1 MYGGTSTHARS
12 ILGTAVASLILL
24 GVTPVSAA
32 DLGGNCCADLE
43 ERIAELEATTAR
55 KGNRKV
61 SLTVS
66 GFVNEAVLFWDDG
79 HRSNA
84 YVVTNETAQDRVR
97 FLGSAQITKDWT
109 AGYLL
114 ELGIRGA
121 REDRVNQFGPN
132 ADNGVSV
139 RHSAWYLS
147 GKDYGKV
154 WVGQTSDAADGI
166 TEINLAN
173 TNHFSFT
180 NSWGNTFG
188 DQGNGFYLYRNNGF
202 LSTSNNLYGHFVS
215 QGAQQA
221 SPGEVHRFNVVKYET
236 PTVAGF
242 TASAAWGED
251 DIWNVALRFAGEHS
265 GFKLA
270 AGIAYTHSDDVSN
283 SPTGHVTAV
292 NRGAGDTDEV
302 GLSGSILHIETG
314 LYASGAYGRLHDAGL
329 DNLYGQNV
337 DDVTSFWTIQAGIER
352 KFFPIGK
359 TTLFGEYFN
368 LDRGAGFSTSSSTG
382 LISAVN
388 ISSLFAGASGA
399 GYRVASS
406 EIRGWGLGVN
416 QNLNEVVDVYLDYK
430 HVELDA
436 TALNGARS
444 SQEPIQFFTAG
455 AQIKF

>member
-1 MYGGTSTHARS
+1 MFGGLKTQARTVLAGAFS
-12 ILGTAVASLILL
+12 SFVLL
-24 GVTPVSAA
+24 GVTPVFAA

-97 FLGSAQITKDWT
+97 FLGQAQITKDWT

-114 ELGIRGA
+114 ELGLRGA
-121 REDRVNQFGPN
+121 REDRISQFGPG

-173 TNHFSFT
+173 TNHFSYT

-188 DQGNGFYLYRNNGF
+188 DQGSGFYLYRNNGV
-202 LSTSNNLYGHFVS
+202 LSTSNNRYGQFVA
-215 QGAQQA
+215 QGAQQTA
-221 SPGEVHRFNVVKYET
+221 PGEGHRFNVVKYET

-283 SPTGHVTAV
+283 SPPGHITTV

-302 GLSGSILHIETG
+302 GLSASVLHIETG

-329 DNLYGQNV
+329 DDLYGTNV
-337 DDVTSFWTIQAGIER
+337 DENTSFWTLQAGIER

-359 TTLFGEYFN
+359 TTIFGEYFS

-382 LISAVN
+382 VISAVN
-388 ISSLFAGASGA
+388 IASLFNGASGA

-430 HVELDA
+430 HVELDV
-436 TALNGARS
+436 TALNGAHS
-444 SQEPIQFFTAG
+444 SQDPIQFFTAG

>member
-1 MYGGTSTHARS
+1 MFGGLKTQASTVLAGAFS
-12 ILGTAVASLILL
+12 SLVLL
-24 GVTPVSAA
+24 GATPVFAA

-97 FLGSAQITKDWT
+97 FLGQAQITKDWT

-114 ELGIRGA
+114 ELGLRGA
-121 REDRVNQFGPN
+121 REDRISQFGPG

-173 TNHFSFT
+173 TNHFSYT

-188 DQGNGFYLYRNNGF
+188 DQGSGFYLYRNNGV
-202 LSTSNNLYGHFVS
+202 LSTSNNRYGQFVA
-215 QGAQQA
+215 QGAQQTA
-221 SPGEVHRFNVVKYET
+221 PGEGHRFNVVKYET

-283 SPTGHVTAV
+283 SPPGHITTV
-292 NRGAGDTDEV
+292 NRGAGDTNEV
-302 GLSGSILHIETG
+302 GLSASVLHIETG

-329 DNLYGQNV
+329 DDLYGTNV
-337 DDVTSFWTIQAGIER
+337 DEDTSFWTLQAGIER

-359 TTLFGEYFN
+359 TTIFGEYFS

-382 LISAVN
+382 VISAVN
-388 ISSLFAGASGA
+388 IASLFNGASGA

-430 HVELDA
+430 HVELDV
-436 TALNGARS
+436 TALNGAHS
-444 SQEPIQFFTAG
+444 SQDPIQFFTAG

>member
-12 ILGTAVASLILL
+12 ILGTAVAGLILL

-84 YVVTNETAQDRVR
+84 YVVTNETAQDRIR

-180 NSWGNTFG
+180 NSCEIG
-188 DQGNGFYLYRNNGF
+188 R
-202 LSTSNNLYGHFVS
+202 
-215 QGAQQA
+215 A
-221 SPGEVHRFNVVKYET
+221 
-236 PTVAGF
+236 
-242 TASAAWGED
+242 
-251 DIWNVALRFAGEHS
+251 
-265 GFKLA
+265 
-270 AGIAYTHSDDVSN
+270 
-283 SPTGHVTAV
+283 HV
-292 NRGAGDTDEV
+292 
-302 GLSGSILHIETG
+302 
-314 LYASGAYGRLHDAGL
+314 
-329 DNLYGQNV
+329 
-337 DDVTSFWTIQAGIER
+337 
-352 KFFPIGK
+352 
-359 TTLFGEYFN
+359 
-368 LDRGAGFSTSSSTG
+368 
-382 LISAVN
+382 
-388 ISSLFAGASGA
+388 
-399 GYRVASS
+399 
-406 EIRGWGLGVN
+406 
-416 QNLNEVVDVYLDYK
+416 
-430 HVELDA
+430 
-436 TALNGARS
+436 
-444 SQEPIQFFTAG
+444 
-455 AQIKF
+455 

>member
-1 MYGGTSTHARS
+1 MFGGLKTQARTVLAGAFS
-12 ILGTAVASLILL
+12 SFVLL
-24 GVTPVSAA
+24 GVTPVFAA

-66 GFVNEAVLFWDDG
+66 GFVNEAALFWDDG

-97 FLGSAQITKDWT
+97 FLGQAQITKDWT

-114 ELGIRGA
+114 ELGLRGA
-121 REDRVNQFGPN
+121 REDRISQFGPG

-173 TNHFSFT
+173 TNHFSYT

-188 DQGNGFYLYRNNGF
+188 DQGSGFYLYRNNGV
-202 LSTSNNLYGHFVS
+202 LSTSNNRYGQFVA
-215 QGAQQA
+215 QGAQQTA
-221 SPGEVHRFNVVKYET
+221 PGEGHRFNVVKYET

-270 AGIAYTHSDDVSN
+270 AGIAYTRSDDVSN
-283 SPTGHVTAV
+283 SPPGHITTV

-302 GLSGSILHIETG
+302 GLSASVLHIETG

-329 DNLYGQNV
+329 DDLYGTNV
-337 DDVTSFWTIQAGIER
+337 DENTSFWTLQAGIER

-359 TTLFGEYFN
+359 TTIFGEYFS

-382 LISAVN
+382 VISAVN
-388 ISSLFAGASGA
+388 IASLFNGASGA

-430 HVELDA
+430 HVELDV
-436 TALNGARS
+436 TALNGAHS
-444 SQEPIQFFTAG
+444 SQDPIQFFTAG

>member
-1 MYGGTSTHARS
+1 MFGGLKTQARTVLAGAFS
-12 ILGTAVASLILL
+12 SFVLL
-24 GVTPVSAA
+24 GVTPVFAA

-97 FLGSAQITKDWT
+97 FLGQAQITKDWT

-114 ELGIRGA
+114 ELGLRGA
-121 REDRVNQFGPN
+121 REDRISQFGPG

-173 TNHFSFT
+173 TNHFSYT

-188 DQGNGFYLYRNNGF
+188 DQGSGFYLYRNNGV
-202 LSTSNNLYGHFVS
+202 LSTSNNRYGQFVA
-215 QGAQQA
+215 QGAQQTA
-221 SPGEVHRFNVVKYET
+221 PGEGHRFNVVKYET

-251 DIWNVALRFAGEHS
+251 DIWNAALRFAGEHS

-283 SPTGHVTAV
+283 SPPGHITTV
-292 NRGAGDTDEV
+292 NRGAGDTDEI
-302 GLSGSILHIETG
+302 GLSASVLHIETG

-329 DNLYGQNV
+329 DDLYGTNV
-337 DDVTSFWTIQAGIER
+337 DENTSFWTLQAGIER

-359 TTLFGEYFN
+359 TTIFGEYFS

-382 LISAVN
+382 VISAVN
-388 ISSLFAGASGA
+388 IASLFNGASGA

-430 HVELDA
+430 HVELDV
-436 TALNGARS
+436 TALNGAHS
-444 SQEPIQFFTAG
+444 SQDPIQFFTAG

>member
-1 MYGGTSTHARS
+1 MFGGLKTQARTVLAGAFS
-12 ILGTAVASLILL
+12 SFVLL
-24 GVTPVSAA
+24 GVTPVFAA

-97 FLGSAQITKDWT
+97 FLGQAQITKDWT

-114 ELGIRGA
+114 ELGLRGA
-121 REDRVNQFGPN
+121 REDRISQFGPG

-173 TNHFSFT
+173 TNHFSYT

-188 DQGNGFYLYRNNGF
+188 DQGSGFYLYRNNGV
-202 LSTSNNLYGHFVS
+202 LSTSNNRYGQFVA
-215 QGAQQA
+215 QGAQQTA
-221 SPGEVHRFNVVKYET
+221 PGEGHRFNVVKYET

-251 DIWNVALRFAGEHS
+251 DIWNAALRFAGEHS

-283 SPTGHVTAV
+283 SPPGHITTV
-292 NRGAGDTDEV
+292 NRGAGDTDEI
-302 GLSGSILHIETG
+302 GLSASVLHIETG

-329 DNLYGQNV
+329 DDLYGTNV
-337 DDVTSFWTIQAGIER
+337 DDNTSFWTLQAGIER

-359 TTLFGEYFN
+359 TTIFGEYFS

-382 LISAVN
+382 VISAVN
-388 ISSLFAGASGA
+388 IASLFNGASGA

-430 HVELDA
+430 HVELDV
-436 TALNGARS
+436 TALNGAHS
-444 SQEPIQFFTAG
+444 SQDPIQFFTAG